1 LSEENGVV
9 KHELGRRGALGLSGI
24 LLGGAVAWAQ
34 IGGKAATTASSETP
48 GVAES
53 AAWFKVQSVAEG
65 VWRIFDDH
73 GAGNAYLVTGR
84 DRALLIDTGTGA
96 ADLAGCVRGIT
107 TLPVTVVNTHG
118 HSDHAGGNFQF
129 ETASAHPDAFE
140 MIVRS
145 AGQEGHADRIRRV
158 LAESPALEPLLLKAG
173 GEYDQKRLVPVR
185 SGHVF
190 DLGARKLEVIETP
203 GHTSADQCLLD
214 AEHKLLFAGDAVN
227 APTWLFKPYS
237 LPVDV
242 YLETLQRL
250 RQRGGEYETILP
262 GHGDPLDRAFIDEQV
277 VCAESI
283 LSGACKGE
291 PYPKRYG
298 DAMACSY
305 KRSQIAYD
313 PERLRAR
320 Q

>member
-1 LSEENGVV
+1 M
-9 KHELGRRGALGLSGI
+9 KDDLGRRGALALSALLLSG
-24 LLGGAVAWAQ
+24 GVAWPQMA
-34 IGGKAATTASSETP
+34 GKAADTPSGGTP
-48 GVAES
+48 GGADS
-53 AAWFKVQSVAEG
+53 PAWFKVQTVAEG
-65 VWRIFDDH
+65 VWRIYDDH
-73 GAGNAYLVTGR
+73 GAGNAYVVTGR
-84 DRALLIDTGTGA
+84 DKALLIDTGIGA
-96 ADLAGCVRGIT
+96 ADLAACVRSIT
-107 TLPVTVVNTHG
+107 RLPVTVVNTHG

-129 ETASAHPDAFE
+129 EAASAPPDAFE
-140 MIVRS
+140 TIVRS
-145 AGQEGHADRIRRV
+145 AGREGHADRIQRV

-173 GEYDQKRLVPVR
+173 GDFDQKRLVPVR

-203 GHTSADQCLLD
+203 GHTRGDLCLLD

-237 LPVDV
+237 LPLDV

-250 RQRGGEYETILP
+250 RQRGGEYETILT
-262 GHGDPLDRAFIDEQV
+262 GHGDPLDRAFIDEQIA
-277 VCAESI
+277 CAESI

-291 PYPKRYG
+291 PYPKRSG
-298 DAMACSY
+298 NALACSY

-313 PERLRAR
+313 PERLRAK